1 LAIKEI
7 ILDTSKNMLVPL
19 DGSDLPKSAIPLAQ
33 TLAGADG
40 SILLMQVVSPSDPIR
55 DNLGVALVSEE
66 MAGRWHV
73 EEIQKELDEFADS
86 LRSRMHSDVTVKTAV
101 TVGDPATEILDAAQR
116 EQIATI
122 VMTSHARGALGR
134 VAFGSVA
141 DRVARTAEIPVVI
154 VRPSD
159 EIGALGKAARLR
171 RIILPL
177 DGSALANSAIPYV
190 KNVAQRLGIPVTLVH
205 VIDTVSPYVAAAALP
220 VPQSALDVWWN
231 EARDML
237 EPAAKMF
244 DEAGVNSKIE
254 ILQGAPFAA
263 ISNFATPSDLIVMT
277 SHGRTGFTRWLLGS
291 VAEKLVRSA
300 PAPVCIVP
308 SREPAPAET
317 PKEL

>member
-1 LAIKEI
+1 M
-7 ILDTSKNMLVPL
+7 DTSKHLLVPL
-19 DGSDLPKSAIPLAQ
+19 DGSDLAKSAMPMAQ
-33 TLAGADG
+33 ALAGADG
-40 SILLMQVVSPSDPIR
+40 SMLLVRVVSPSDPIR

-73 EEIQKELDEFADS
+73 DEVQKELDEFADS
-86 LRSRMHSDVTVKTAV
+86 LRSRMHSDVIVRTAV

-116 EQIATI
+116 EQIGTI

-159 EIGALGKAARLR
+159 EIGTLGKAARLR

-177 DGSALANSAIPYV
+177 DGSALADSAIPYV
-190 KNVAQRLGIPVTLVH
+190 NAVAARLGIPVSLVH
-205 VIDTVSPYVAAAALP
+205 VIDTVSPYVASAAMP
-220 VPQSALDVWWN
+220 VPQSALDEWWN

-237 EPAAKMF
+237 EPASKIF
-244 DEAGVNSKIE
+244 DEAGVSSKIE
-254 ILQGAPFAA
+254 VLQGTPFAA
-263 ISNFATPSDLIVMT
+263 ISNFATPRDLIVMT

-308 SREPAPAET
+308 AREPAPAKT
-317 PKEL
+317 RKDL

>member
-1 LAIKEI
+1 M
-7 ILDTSKNMLVPL
+7 DTSKKILIPL
-19 DGSDLPKSAIPLAQ
+19 DGSDLAKSAVPLAQ
-33 TLAGADG
+33 ALAGADG
-40 SILLMQVVSPSDPIR
+40 SMLLLQVVSPSDPIR

-66 MAGRWHV
+66 MAGQWHV
-73 EEIQKELDEFADS
+73 EEVQKELDEFAES
-86 LRSRMHSDVTVKTAV
+86 LRSRMHSSVTVKT
-101 TVGDPATEILDAAQR
+101 TIIVGDPATEILDAAQR
-116 EQIATI
+116 EQIGMI

-159 EIGALGKAARLR
+159 EIETLGKPAQLR

-177 DGSALANSAIPYV
+177 DGSALADSAIPFV
-190 KNVAQRLGIPVTLVH
+190 KDVAARLGLPVSLVH
-205 VIDTVSPYVAAAALP
+205 VIDTVSPYVASAAMP
-220 VPQSALDVWWN
+220 VPQSALDDWWN
-231 EARDML
+231 ESRDML
-237 EPAAKMF
+237 EPAAKVF
-244 DEAGVNSKIE
+244 DDAGVTSKIQV
-254 ILQGAPFAA
+254 LQGAPFAA

-308 SREPAPAET
+308 ARKPAPAEAV
-317 PKEL
+317 KES